1 MVQVIKAKD
10 VTLNPLTEYFKLQR
24 VGDKA
29 FFPEWQNDLPEL
41 DDFEKQSLN
50 EIKED
55 FFHLSLYPILEP
67 VVKMVVLSPLL
78 RLAQFYRPPFDV
90 ASEQE
95 TEITSEDE
103 GTIVHGNF
111 DLLVFEPPFWVAVI
125 ESKRADLS
133 LAPAIPQVLAY
144 MLSYP
149 EKQKPCFGIVTNGDE
164 FRFIKLVQQHTPQ
177 YAVSDLFA
185 LDSRDDIEIVLKV
198 LKRLAQIVSN

>member
-1 MVQVIKAKD
+1 MIQVIKAKD
-10 VTLNPLTEYFKLQR
+10 VTLNQLAEHFKLQR
-24 VGDKA
+24 VSDKA
-29 FFPEWQNDLPEL
+29 FFSEWQNNLPEL

-55 FFHLSLYPILEP
+55 FFHLSLYSILEP

-78 RLAQFYRPPFDV
+78 RLAQFYRPPFYV

-95 TEITSEDE
+95 TEIISEDE
-103 GTIVHGNF
+103 GTIVRVNL
-111 DLLVFEPPFWVAVI
+111 DLLVFQPPFWVAVI

-133 LAPAIPQVLAY
+133 LVPAIPQVLAY
-144 MLSYP
+144 MLSHP
-149 EKQKPCFGIVTNGDE
+149 DKEKPCFGVVTNGGE
-164 FRFIKLVQQHTPQ
+164 FRFIKLVQQDTPQ

-185 LDSRDDIEIVLKV
+185 LDSRDDIEIVLRV